1 MRGLVP
7 TWISSKS
14 WGRAKVRL
22 PRNVLIAKRKKG
34 TKVVRAGKAAL
45 AGLDSDGV
53 LKRASKQEKTE

>member
-1 MRGLVP
+1 MPVFLTG
-7 TWISSKS
+7 KQ

-45 AGLDSDGV
+45 AGLDGDGV